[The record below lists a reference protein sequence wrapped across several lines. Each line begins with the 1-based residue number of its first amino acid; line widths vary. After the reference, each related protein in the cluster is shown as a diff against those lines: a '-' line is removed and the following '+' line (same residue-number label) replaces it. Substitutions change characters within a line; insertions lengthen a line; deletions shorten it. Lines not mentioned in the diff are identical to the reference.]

1 MPVRLAQAF
10 ATCTRERVQVL
21 VVLSDGVLF
30 NYRSQ
35 IGVLALRH
43 RLPAISSV
51 SEYAEA
57 GLLLAYGPDLRDLF
71 RRAAAFVDE
80 IFKGAKPADLPIE
93 QPIKYELVL
102 NLKTAKALP
111 LDVPGSILAR
121 ADEVIDECLPVLCT
135 FERSYV

>member
-71 RRAAAFVDE
+71 RRAA
-80 IFKGAKPADLPIE
+80 
-93 QPIKYELVL
+93 
-102 NLKTAKALP
+102 P
-111 LDVPGSILAR
+111 LSTRFSRVRNRPT
-121 ADEVIDECLPVLCT
+121 C
-135 FERSYV
+135 RSNNPSSTNWF